1 MAVPKKR
8 TPSSRRDRRRANIC
22 IKEPTLV
29 KCKKCGKPTLPHVVC
44 RECGFYKGKEYINV
58 MAKIEKKNKAMA
70 ATNIKEKKEEEVVV
84 EEPKKEVKK
93 TKTTKKL
100 SAKKETSK

>member
-8 TPSSRRDRRRANIC
+8 TPASRRDRRRANIC

-29 KCKKCGKPTLPHVVC
+29 KCKKCGKPTLPHIVC

-70 ATNIKEKKEEEVVV
+70 AANIKEKKEEVVV

-100 SAKKETSK
+100 PAKKEASK